1 MTMGPVQLLMIK
13 FDSAD
18 RFTGAIRKEIA
29 DLRRRGLLRLV
40 DLLFVAKTSDGRL
53 STMTYSDL
61 NDEQA
66 AKFGS
71 ALKKMLG
78 LEDMDALTDAQAFE
92 MVEESLGLSARDLP
106 GLADSIAPGE
116 AALVLLVEHVW
127 AGHLRGAIDASG
139 GRMAMQAFLTRDA
152 LALVGGELRAVME
165 AERTIEIAEA
175 IRGAVMLDAL
185 LTVADA
191 EDAEMDSADQAAADL
206 AAYEEVIKNQV
217 VAEVLHALA
226 SAGVIDRTEVVRAID
241 RLHDLGLLDDHAL
254 DAARD
259 QIRRAHEAAEAAEND
274 PS

>member
-13 FDSAD
+13 FDTAE

-29 DLRRRGLLRLV
+29 DLRRRGLLRLL

-61 NDEQA
+61 SDEQA
-66 AKFGS
+66 IEFGS

-78 LEDMDALTDAQAFE
+78 LEDMETLTDAQAFE
-92 MVEESLGLSARDLP
+92 LVEDSLGLSAHDLP
-106 GLADSIAPGE
+106 ALAESILPGE

-127 AGHLRGAIDASG
+127 AGHLRGAIDESG
-139 GRMAMQAFLTRDA
+139 GRIAMQALLTRDV
-152 LALVGGELRAVME
+152 LALVGGELSAMAA
-165 AERTIEIAEA
+165 AERTIEVADA

-191 EDAEMDSADQAAADL
+191 EDADVDAAEMAASDL
-206 AAYEEVIKNQV
+206 AAYEEVIRNQV

-226 SAGVIDRTEVVRAID
+226 SVGVIDKTEVARAID
-241 RLHDLGLLDDHAL
+241 SLHDLGLLSDDAL
-254 DAARD
+254 DAARA
-259 QIRRAHEAAEAAEND
+259 QIARAHNQNE
-274 PS
+274 